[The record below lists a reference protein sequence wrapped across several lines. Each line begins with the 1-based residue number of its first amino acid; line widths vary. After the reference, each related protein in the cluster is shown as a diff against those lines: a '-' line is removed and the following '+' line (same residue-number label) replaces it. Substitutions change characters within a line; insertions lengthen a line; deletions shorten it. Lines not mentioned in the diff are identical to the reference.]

1 MTPPSSISAEISSIM
16 YCSIKNDLN
25 IYSKTVMKLEKI
37 KIELAEKFSKQL
49 EFTPLVLYYLLY
61 NLKIY
66 FSI

>member
-37 KIELAEKFSKQL
+37 KIDL
-49 EFTPLVLYYLLY
+49 
-61 NLKIY
+61 NIDWLKSSLFKTIRVHSTR
-66 FSI
+66 FILSIV